1 MKGFDNKCKDFPNY
15 ILGITQEIWEQRGLS
30 TLHHY
35 YSENIPVR
43 SLGSMVMGNQHVIAA
58 TTATLA
64 EFPNRQLLREDPNR
78 LTTRSP
84 PAI

>member
-1 MKGFDNKCKDFPNY
+1 MKGFDNRFNDLPDH
-15 ILGITQEIWEQRGLS
+15 ILGITQESWEQRGLS

-43 SLGSMVMGNQHVIAA
+43 SLGSMVMGSQHLIAA
-58 TTATLA
+58 TMATLA
-64 EFPNRQLLREDPNR
+64 EFPNRQLLSEDPNR
-78 LTTRSP
+78 LTNRSP